1 MFDLIASG
9 GWMMVPILICSI
21 IAMAIVF
28 ERIWSLRT
36 SSVMPPDLIT
46 DVVKRARQNKID
58 NVYLRKL
65 KVGSPLGAIVAAAL
79 TSQHLDHKGIQD
91 QVELAGRQ
99 VVHELER
106 YLNTLGTIASISP
119 YMGLLGSVLGMM
131 KVFATFSAAGNP
143 ANNPSVLAGGISEI
157 LVATAAGLAVAIPS
171 LIFYR
176 YFQGR
181 VAELTV
187 RMEEEA
193 VQLMDHLTKPP
204 TSTPPSP

>member
-1 MFDLIASG
+1 
-9 GWMMVPILICSI
+9 MVPILICSI

-36 SSVMPPDLIT
+36 SSVMPPELIT

>member
-46 DVVKRARQNKID
+46 EVVKRARQHQID
-58 NVYLRKL
+58 NVYLRQL

-79 TSQHLDHKGIQD
+79 TSQHLDHKGMQD

-131 KVFATFSAAGNP
+131 KVFATFSAANNP

-193 VQLMDHLTKPP
+193 VQLMDHLNKPP
-204 TSTPPSP
+204 TGSPPSP